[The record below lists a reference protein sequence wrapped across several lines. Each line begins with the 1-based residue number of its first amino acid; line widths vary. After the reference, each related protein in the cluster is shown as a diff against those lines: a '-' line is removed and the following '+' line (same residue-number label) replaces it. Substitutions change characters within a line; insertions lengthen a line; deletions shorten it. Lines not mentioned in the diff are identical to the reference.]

1 MFETL
6 FASYETS
13 QWVLLF
19 ITALFVGMSKSGIQG
34 ITLLVIPLMALSFGA
49 KPSTGLI
56 LPLLCM
62 ADILAVMHYRRVAE
76 WKYILRLLPAAI
88 AGFFVA
94 LAVDH
99 FVPASGFK
107 RLMGVCLLFV
117 LILMLITEWKGKQN
131 MLVDRWWYGP
141 LFGLLGGFTTMIGN
155 AAGPVMAIYLLST
168 RMPKMNFV
176 GTNAWF
182 FLVVNLLK
190 VPLQIFAWHN
200 ITLHTFAA
208 DLCCLP
214 AIFIGGLLGLRLV
227 KWLPEKAFR
236 RFITFVTWISVILML
251 L

>member
-1 MFETL
+1 MMEAFL
-6 FASYETS
+6 LSYSPS
-13 QWVLLF
+13 QWVLLGV
-19 ITALFVGMSKSGIQG
+19 TALLVGMSKTGIQG
-34 ITLLVIPLMALSFGA
+34 VTLLAIPLMALSFGA

-62 ADILAVMHYRRVAE
+62 ADIFAVMHYRRTAE
-76 WKYILRLLPAAI
+76 WKYIARLLPAAI

-99 FVPASGFK
+99 CVPAQGFK
-107 RLMGVCLLFV
+107 KLMGVCLLFV
-117 LILMLITEWKGKQN
+117 LILMLLTEWRGKQQ
-131 MLVDRWWYGP
+131 MMIDRWWYGP

-168 RMPKMNFV
+168 RMPKLNFV

-214 AIFIGGLLGLRLV
+214 LILAGGMAGLHLVRL
-227 KWLPEKAFR
+227 LPEKAFR
-236 RFITFVTWISVILML
+236 RFITAVTWISVILML
-251 L
+251 I

>member
-1 MFETL
+1 MLETL
-6 FASYETS
+6 FSTYELT
-13 QWVLLF
+13 QWLLLAF
-19 ITALFVGMSKSGIQG
+19 TALLVGMSKSGIQG

-76 WKYILRLLPAAI
+76 WRYIVRLLPAAI

-94 LAVDH
+94 LVVDH
-99 FVPASGFK
+99 FVPASSFK
-107 RLMGVCLLFV
+107 KLMGACLLFV
-117 LILMLITEWKGKQN
+117 LILMLVTEWKGKQN

-141 LFGLLGGFTTMIGN
+141 LFGLMGGFTTMIGN

-190 VPLQIFAWHN
+190 VPLQIFAWNN

-227 KWLPEKAFR
+227 KWLPEKIFR
-236 RFITFVTWISVILML
+236 RFITVVTWISVLLML